1 MKDEDLSGVHVW
13 LVLWKAWT
21 ALRAWDE
28 QSIASLDMSLTD
40 FAVLE
45 VLLHKGPQPVNEIGR
60 TVQLTSGS
68 ITTAVTRLQ
77 RRKLLLR
84 KSTPSDARVVLVELT
99 SRGRRFIEQVFDL
112 HARNMEFAV
121 GVLTEAERRQLLP
134 LLRKLGKHAGALAGR
149 GVGATPRRTRTG
161 PAAPR

>member
-1 MKDEDLSGVHVW
+1 MKEDLSGVHVW

-21 ALRAWDE
+21 AVRAWDE

-60 TVQLTSGS
+60 VVQLTSGS

-77 RRKLLLR
+77 RRKLLER
-84 KSTPSDARVVLVELT
+84 GSSTEDARVVLVHLT
-99 SRGRRFIEQVFDL
+99 PKGRRLIEQLFDL
-112 HARNMEFAV
+112 HARNLEMAV
-121 GVLTEAERRQLLP
+121 DVLNLEERRQLLP
-134 LLRKLGKHAGALAGR
+134 LLRKLGLHAAALAGR
-149 GVGATPRRTRTG
+149 GIGATPLRTRV
-161 PAAPR
+161 RSSSR

>member
-1 MKDEDLSGVHVW
+1 MKEDLSGVHVW
-13 LVLWKAWT
+13 LVVWKAWA

-45 VLLHKGPQPVNEIGR
+45 VLLHKGAQPVNQIGR

-77 RRKLLLR
+77 RRKLVER
-84 KSTPSDARVVLVELT
+84 SPSSKDARVVLVELT
-99 SRGRRFIEQVFDL
+99 PKGRRLIEQVFDL
-112 HARNMEFAV
+112 HARNMEMAV
-121 GVLTEAERRQLLP
+121 GVLTEEERRRLLP
-134 LLRKLGKHAGALAGR
+134 LLRKLGKHAATLAGY
-149 GVGATPRRTRTG
+149 GIGAAPLRTRTG
-161 PAAPR
+161 ARRA

>member
-1 MKDEDLSGVHVW
+1 MKEDLSGVHVW
-13 LVLWKAWT
+13 LVVWKAWT

-45 VLLHKGPQPVNEIGR
+45 VLLHKGAQPVNQIGR

-77 RRKLLLR
+77 RRKLVER
-84 KSTPSDARVVLVELT
+84 SSSSKDARVVLVDLT
-99 SRGRRFIEQVFDL
+99 PKGRRLIEQVFDL
-112 HARNMEFAV
+112 HARNMEMAV
-121 GVLTEAERRQLLP
+121 DVLTEEERRRLLP
-134 LLRKLGKHAGALAGR
+134 LLRKLGKHAATLAGY
-149 GVGATPRRTRTG
+149 GIGATPLRTRTG
-161 PAAPR
+161 ATRA